1 VASFFDNK
9 RPLFPAEVSSS
20 APSKWQHPGY
30 VISQSQVHFAK
41 SKVAR
46 KEQPWTDAYN
56 HMMQDGDKHGKHV
69 SGTRTSKAPPTLTC
83 GPVTNTDIKCTDE
96 RGDALAA
103 WANTL
108 PGMLVVTRLTRYAKN
123 AIGLINKWL
132 YTIKGKP

>member
-1 VASFFDNK
+1 MASFFDNK

-56 HMMQDGDKHGKHV
+56 HMMQDGDKHGKYV

-108 PGMLVVTRLTRYAKN
+108 PGVLVVTRLTQRMQL
-123 AIGLINKWL
+123 GS
-132 YTIKGKP
+132 